1 MEIANP
7 GVPLQKSECLHYPE
21 YKIQFAGYR
30 SPQVEQQIF
39 GYAIT
44 FLSIVLAI
52 ISWRN
57 GRDMKAA
64 VSAIQADIQ
73 ASREQTARQ
82 HEDAMNLLR
91 AIQDQMARQH
101 EQVIGL
107 LQAIREQTARQHE
120 DAMALLR
127 EIHEGVERMH
137 AETQRVLLRIAE
149 LIAAEGERT
158 RAVLS
163 GGRSR
168 PQK

>member
-1 MEIANP
+1 MEM
-7 GVPLQKSECLHYPE
+7 
-21 YKIQFAGYR
+21 
-30 SPQVEQQIF
+30 QVF

-82 HEDAMNLLR
+82 HE
-91 AIQDQMARQH
+91 
-101 EQVIGL
+101 QVIGL

-127 EIHEGVERMH
+127 EMHEGVERMH

-158 RAVLS
+158 RAALS